1 MLQIKTIKRQ
11 DPELF
16 DMAVNEAL
24 AEGWT
29 LSRRLTGP
37 DVCIAELERE
47 IITEGEKTCE
57 NCKHSLLTGELEP
70 CASCPNGEKWEAAE

>member
-37 DVCIAELERE
+37 TDFVAELERE
-47 IITEGEKTCE
+47 IITEDEKTCE

-70 CASCPNGEKWEAAE
+70 CVSCPNGEKWEAAE